1 MQSEDTVDTS
11 VSDDNYAD
19 MNEDENAT
27 TDTAVVLV
35 PYNQISPPSKWNASR
50 TPLKNFTFSNNRPRS
65 LGRHV

>member
-35 PYNQISPPSKWNASR
+35 PYNQVSR
-50 TPLKNFTFSNNRPRS
+50 QTAEIGGL
-65 LGRHV
+65 LH